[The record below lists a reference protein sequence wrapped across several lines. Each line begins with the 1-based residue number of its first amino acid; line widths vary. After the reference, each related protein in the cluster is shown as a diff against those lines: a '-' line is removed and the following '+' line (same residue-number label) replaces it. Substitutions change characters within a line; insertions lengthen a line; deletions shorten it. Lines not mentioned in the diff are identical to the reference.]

1 MKKNLLFY
9 ILFLNVTAINA
20 QDCPFLIA
28 DLKKGTINK
37 LTPLVSQEQLKIKLP
52 CFTGESEEGGPM
64 NCGGGVFFLKHEV
77 YFYTG
82 RDYIEIR
89 KGFAGKLSIPVL
101 GLSKNAAIATLK
113 MGKIIRTEIDDEDE
127 YIFFKT
133 GYGCLFLKL
142 VDSKVVG
149 IDISAK
155 KAADVE
161 LCL

>member
-1 MKKNLLFY
+1 MK
-9 ILFLNVTAINA
+9 A
-20 QDCPFLIA
+20 QDCPFITA
-28 DLKKGTINK
+28 DLKKGTINN
-37 LTPLVSQEQLKIKLP
+37 LTPLASQEKIKTELP
-52 CFTGESEEGGPM
+52 CFTGESEEGVPM
-64 NCGGGVFFLKHEV
+64 YCGGGVFFLKHEV

-82 RDYIEIR
+82 KDYIEIR

-101 GLSKNAAIATLK
+101 GLSKNAAIAKLK
-113 MGKIIRTEIDDEDE
+113 MGKIIRTVEDEGDE

-142 VDSKVVG
+142 VDAKVVR
-149 IDISAK
+149 IDISAN

>member
-1 MKKNLLFY
+1 MLY
-9 ILFLNVTAINA
+9 LNVNSIMA
-20 QDCPFLIA
+20 QDCPFMTA
-28 DLKKGTINK
+28 DLKKGTVNS
-37 LTPLVSQEQLKIKLP
+37 LAPRATQEQVKMKLP

-64 NCGGGVFFLKHEV
+64 NCGGGIFFLKHEV

-89 KGFAGKLSIPVL
+89 RGFAGKLSIPVL
-101 GLSKNAAIATLK
+101 GLSKHAAIAKLK
-113 MGKIIRTEIDDEDE
+113 MGKIIRTEMDGGDE

-142 VDSKVVG
+142 SDAKVVSV
-149 IDISAK
+149 DLSAK